1 VNLSGPRFEFIRL
14 ETRAAVCVYSEA
26 AVKWMG
32 TENARSRAGEW
43 SLEKEHT
50 MASQEV
56 LNAIEPLAYE
66 RDRQEFAL
74 GDTLDIKTG
83 LILAALTFLAIQS
96 GELIH
101 SGLPLSQQ
109 ILQYIS
115 VGALILGG
123 VLATLELWPI
133 DYDREA
139 PPDKYLDW
147 LEAETQNQGI
157 SGSEAVASLLTKGRL
172 TRTLERINTNFT
184 ANKRKS
190 RFMRASFLFVVLS
203 FAANVTTLFIRLLS

>member
-1 VNLSGPRFEFIRL
+1 
-14 ETRAAVCVYSEA
+14 
-26 AVKWMG
+26 
-32 TENARSRAGEW
+32 
-43 SLEKEHT
+43 

-56 LNAIEPLAYE
+56 MNAIEPLAYE

-96 GELIH
+96 GDLIH
-101 SGLPLSQQ
+101 AGLPPCQQ

-115 VGALILGG
+115 VAALILGG

-139 PPDKYLDW
+139 TPDIYLNW
-147 LEAETQNQGI
+147 LEAESKGKSGMDVPSILTQ
-157 SGSEAVASLLTKGRL
+157 ERL
-172 TRTLERINTNFT
+172 EWTLKRINTNLA

-190 RFMRASFLFVVLS
+190 RFMRWSFLFVVLS
-203 FAANVTTLFIRLLS
+203 FAANVSTIAIRLLS

>member
-1 VNLSGPRFEFIRL
+1 
-14 ETRAAVCVYSEA
+14 
-26 AVKWMG
+26 
-32 TENARSRAGEW
+32 
-43 SLEKEHT
+43 

-101 SGLPLSQQ
+101 AGLPLCQQ
-109 ILQYIS
+109 VLQYIS
-115 VGALILGG
+115 VAALIFGG
-123 VLATLELWPI
+123 VLAMLELWPV

-139 PPDKYLDW
+139 TPEVYLNW
-147 LEAETQNQGI
+147 LEAQSKDKTGQ
-157 SGSEAVASLLTKGRL
+157 EAVTSLLTQERL
-172 TRTLERINTNFT
+172 EWTLKRIDTNLA

-190 RFMRASFLFVVLS
+190 RWMRGSFLFVLLS
-203 FAANVTTLFIRLLS
+203 FAANVATLVIRLLS

>member
-1 VNLSGPRFEFIRL
+1 MKFREEPF
-14 ETRAAVCVYSEA
+14 
-26 AVKWMG
+26 
-32 TENARSRAGEW
+32 
-43 SLEKEHT
+43 

-96 GELIH
+96 GDLIH
-101 SGLPLSQQ
+101 AGLPSCQLV
-109 ILQYIS
+109 LQYIS
-115 VGALILGG
+115 VAALIFGG
-123 VLATLELWPI
+123 VLATIELWPV

-139 PPDKYLDW
+139 TPDMYLNW
-147 LEAETQNQGI
+147 LEAQ
-157 SGSEAVASLLTKGRL
+157 SRGSTGQEAVTSLLTRERL
-172 TRTLERINTNFT
+172 EWALKRISTNLA

-190 RFMRASFLFVVLS
+190 RFMRWSFLFVVLS
-203 FAANVTTLFIRLLS
+203 FAANVATLVIRLFS